1 MALSDPG
8 ARPAAATGSLA
19 LGTPAV
25 PSRSLTV
32 TTDAG
37 QVFGRTTGPVD
48 QFLGMPSAA
57 PPVGA
62 RRWEPPQPV
71 TPGTGIRSALSY
83 GSRCTQLPSTNGPR
97 FDGENCLTVNVYA
110 PAVIPAG
117 EKLPVL
123 FIINRGALVNR
134 AGDQHGRPPLARPA
148 LLFRGPFN

>member
-48 QFLGMPSAA
+48 QFLGMPYAA

-62 RRWEPPQPV
+62 RRWAPPQPV
-71 TPGTGIRSALSY
+71 TPWTGIHSALSY

-97 FDGENCLTVNVYA
+97 FDTENCLTVNVYA

-123 FIINRGALVNR
+123 FIINGGVLKNR
-134 AGDQHGRPPLARPA
+134 AGHQPDDSPLAPPHPPPEA
-148 LLFRGPFN
+148 S